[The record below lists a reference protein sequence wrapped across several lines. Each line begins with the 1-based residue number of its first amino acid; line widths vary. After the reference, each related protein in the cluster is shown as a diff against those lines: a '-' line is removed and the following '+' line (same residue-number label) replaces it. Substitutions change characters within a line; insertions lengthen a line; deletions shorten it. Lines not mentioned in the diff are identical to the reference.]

1 MCVCVTQKKIYFFK
15 THDASQLLLFFIKYC
30 IRNEEAT
37 NMCFTPSHPHTLTPS
52 PEMRL
57 MPGDELQLRLVVSG
71 REEWKGMGHVTKM
84 PSGTPLSSLLW

>member
-1 MCVCVTQKKIYFFK
+1 MCVCHKKNRTLISLRLTMPVSF
-15 THDASQLLLFFIKYC
+15 YC
-30 IRNEEAT
+30 EEAT